1 MGRELLPGEGN
12 DLFGEVEVLGEVL
25 FALVVNEVVE
35 VLPVEDEFDESAVLK
50 GSEEGADIDVGDVGS
65 LVWLGGVVL
74 VDDDHSFLEEVSV
87 DCLFLS
93 FLDLD
98 HGW

>member
-1 MGRELLPGEGN
+1 MVNGILPGEGD
-12 DLFGEVEVLGEVL
+12 DLLGEVEILREVL
-25 FALVVNEVVE
+25 LAFVVNEVVE
-35 VLPVEDEFDESAVLK
+35 VLPAEDELNESAVLE
-50 GSEEGADIDVGDVGS
+50 GSEEGADMDVGDVGS
-65 LVWLGGVVL
+65 LVWLGCVVL
-74 VDDDHSFLEEVSV
+74 VDDDHSFLKKVSV

>member
-1 MGRELLPGEGN
+1 MNVGN
-12 DLFGEVEVLGEVL
+12 
-25 FALVVNEVVE
+25 
-35 VLPVEDEFDESAVLK
+35 
-50 GSEEGADIDVGDVGS
+50 VGS
-65 LVWLGGVVL
+65 LVWLGGVIL
-74 VDDDHSFLEEVSV
+74 VNDYDSFLEQVSV